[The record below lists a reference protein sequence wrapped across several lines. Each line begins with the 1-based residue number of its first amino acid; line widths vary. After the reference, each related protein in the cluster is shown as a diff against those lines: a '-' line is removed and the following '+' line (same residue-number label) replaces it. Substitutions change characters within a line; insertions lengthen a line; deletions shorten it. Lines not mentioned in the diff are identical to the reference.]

1 MEERARWAR
10 LVATWFGCGKAP
22 VAPGTVGAFGAI
34 PLHVALTFLGPGT
47 RLAVIAAL
55 TALGTW
61 ASDRLSRELGE
72 EDPQSIVID
81 EVVGTL
87 LALHFARGGLRGKAL
102 AFAAF
107 RVLDV
112 VKPWIIDDAQRLKP
126 AGVGIMADDVLAG
139 IAAGLVTRV
148 FARG

>member
-10 LVATWFGCGKAP
+10 RVATWFGCGSAP
-22 VAPGTVGAFGAI
+22 VAPGTVGSLGAI
-34 PLHVALTFLGPGT
+34 PLHLALS
-47 RLAVIAAL
+47 
-55 TALGTW
+55 ALGTW
-61 ASDRLSRELGE
+61 SANRLAHELGE

-87 LALHFARGGLRGKAL
+87 IALNLARHGGLSGQVI

-112 VKPWIIDDAQRLKP
+112 VKPGFIEDAQRLKP
-126 AGVGIMADDVLAG
+126 PGVGIMADDVLAG
-139 IAAGLVTRV
+139 FAAGLL
-148 FARG
+148 ARWFRR

>member
-1 MEERARWAR
+1 MEERTRWAR
-10 LVATWFGCGKAP
+10 RIATWFGCGNAP
-22 VAPGTVGAFGAI
+22 VAPGTVGALGAI
-34 PLHVALTFLGPGT
+34 PLHVLLGVLPPGT
-47 RLAVIAAL
+47 RLLSIAAL

-61 ASDRLSRELGE
+61 SADRLARELGE

-87 LALHFARGGLRGKAL
+87 LALHFARGLGGKVV

-107 RVLDV
+107 RALDV
-112 VKPWIIDDAQRLKP
+112 IKPWIIDDVQRLKP

-139 IAAGLVTRV
+139 IAAGLL
-148 FARG
+148 ARFVR

>member
-10 LVATWFGCGKAP
+10 RVATWFGCGSAP
-22 VAPGTVGAFGAI
+22 VAPGTVGSLGAI
-34 PLHVALTFLGPGT
+34 PVHLALSALGPGT
-47 RLAVIAAL
+47 RLAVIAGL
-55 TALGTW
+55 TALGAW
-61 ASDRLSRELGE
+61 SADRLAKELGE

-87 LALHFARGGLRGKAL
+87 IALNLVRHGGLAGHVI

-112 VKPWIIDDAQRLKP
+112 VKPGFIDDAQRLKP
-126 AGVGIMADDVLAG
+126 TGVGIMADDVLAG
-139 IAAGLVTRV
+139 VAAGLL
-148 FARG
+148 ARWIRR

>member
-1 MEERARWAR
+1 MQEGARWAR
-10 LVATWFGCGKAP
+10 RVATWFGCGSAP
-22 VAPGTVGAFGAI
+22 VAPGTVGSLGAI
-34 PLHVALTFLGPGT
+34 PLHLALTALGPGT
-47 RLAVIAAL
+47 RILTIAGL
-55 TALGTW
+55 TVLGTW
-61 ASDRLSRELGE
+61 SANKLASELGE

-87 LALHFARGGLRGKAL
+87 IALNLARHGGLTGHLL

-112 VKPWIIDDAQRLKP
+112 VKPGFIDDAQRLKP

-139 IAAGLVTRV
+139 FAAGLL
-148 FARG
+148 ARYLR

>member
-10 LVATWFGCGKAP
+10 RLATWFGCGSAP
-22 VAPGTVGAFGAI
+22 VAPGTVGSLGAI
-34 PLHVALTFLGPGT
+34 PLHLALTALGPGA
-47 RLAVIAAL
+47 RLAAIAGL

-61 ASDRLSRELGE
+61 SANRVANELNE

-87 LALHFARGGLRGKAL
+87 IALNFARRRGLAGHVV

-107 RVLDV
+107 RAFDV
-112 VKPWIIDDAQRLKP
+112 IKPGLIDHAQRLKP
-126 AGVGIMADDVLAG
+126 KGVGIMADDVLAG
-139 IAAGLVTRV
+139 FAAGLL
-148 FARG
+148 ARFLKK